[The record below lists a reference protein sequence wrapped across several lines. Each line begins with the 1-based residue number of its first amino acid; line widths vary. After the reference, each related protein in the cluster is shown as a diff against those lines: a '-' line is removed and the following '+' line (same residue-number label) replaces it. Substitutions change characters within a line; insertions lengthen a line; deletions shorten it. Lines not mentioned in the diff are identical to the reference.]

1 VRPPFR
7 YKPWHVRGSGSINSR
22 GGGPLTAT
30 YSATYSATK
39 AAMELLTA
47 SLARDLGPRGVRV
60 VGVAPGQTDTA
71 MVRRVNPPE
80 RLRAGVER
88 TPLGRLGQ
96 PAEIAEAVAFLAS
109 DEARWITR
117 ETIHVNG
124 GQRPS

>member
-22 GGGPLTAT
+22 GGGSLNAI
-30 YSATYSATK
+30 YSATK
-39 AAMELLTA
+39 AALESLTA

-60 VGVAPGQTDTA
+60 VGAAPGQTDTE

-96 PAEIAEAVAFLAS
+96 SEEIAAVVAFLAS

-117 ETIHVNG
+117 ETIHANG
-124 GQRPS
+124 GQRRS